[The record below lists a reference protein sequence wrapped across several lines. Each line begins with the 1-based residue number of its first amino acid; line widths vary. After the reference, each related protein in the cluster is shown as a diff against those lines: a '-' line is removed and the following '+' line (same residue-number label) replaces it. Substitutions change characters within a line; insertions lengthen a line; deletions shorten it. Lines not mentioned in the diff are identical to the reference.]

1 MADIVAVAGPVTI
14 MVLTTL
20 TSLMGLR
27 RGRGRIGPWEV
38 LREMARGRSAAAA
51 ERECR
56 ATAVEVL
63 DRLPA
68 GGRLDMVDDR
78 GHRRTYHVSTRSEES
93 P

>member
-1 MADIVAVAGPVTI
+1 MADIVAVVGPITI
-14 MVLTTL
+14 VVLTML
-20 TSLMGLR
+20 IRLR
-27 RGRGRIGPWEV
+27 RGHGRIGPWEV
-38 LREMARGRSAAAA
+38 LRELARGRSATAA

-63 DRLPA
+63 DRLPG

-78 GHRRTYHVSTRSEES
+78 GHRRTYHVSPRSEEN

>member
-14 MVLTTL
+14 MVLTML
-20 TSLMGLR
+20 IRLR
-27 RGRGRIGPWEV
+27 KGHGRIGPWEV
-38 LREMARGRSAAAA
+38 LRVLACGRSAAAA
-51 ERECR
+51 EREYR

-78 GHRRTYHVSTRSEES
+78 GHRRTYHVSTWSEES
-93 P
+93 R